1 MNGNTDNTTNTNSLS
16 PSNSKRS
23 SLDNSDDIH
32 PRSAAAAAS
41 SSSIDINNHLS
52 LSSTSMMYATA
63 TSYPSQQMMNI
74 NPNYMNNTSIPL
86 PPINTDTQLSQAHG
100 ISQPSTSVHPFDTMT
115 QDEHLQTMQRLESE
129 VRQMQCQVQLR
140 QMYSELQFQQQQMK
154 SLATICEGTSNI
166 YSAVSKKEKEEEK
179 KERLELP
186 KTNFKQIV
194 EIERRHSADLLNNSK
209 KRKAR
214 EDDSTTEPSTK
225 NIKVSRA
232 A

>member
-1 MNGNTDNTTNTNSLS
+1 
-16 PSNSKRS
+16 
-23 SLDNSDDIH
+23 
-32 PRSAAAAAS
+32 
-41 SSSIDINNHLS
+41 
-52 LSSTSMMYATA
+52 
-63 TSYPSQQMMNI
+63 MNI
-74 NPNYMNNTSIPL
+74 NPPNYMNNTSIPL
-86 PPINTDTQLSQAHG
+86 PINTATQLPQAHG

-115 QDEHLQTMQRLESE
+115 QEERQQTMQRLGQE
-129 VRQMQCQVQLR
+129 VQQMQYQVQLR

-166 YSAVSKKEKEEEK
+166 YSAVSSKKKKEEEEK
-179 KERLELP
+179 KEKLEMP
-186 KTNFKQIV
+186 KTSFKQIV

-214 EDDSTTEPSTK
+214 EEDDSTNEPSTK